1 MPYNL
6 TFKESALKEW
16 GKLDRPIREQFK
28 KKLAKRL
35 DRPRVEADKVSGM
48 ENAYKIKLRAVGL
61 RMVYVVEEE
70 TNTLTVYVV
79 VKRDKQEVYRKA
91 KEDDPVKSY
100 AAILTV

>member
-16 GKLDRPIREQFK
+16 EKLDQPIREQFR

-35 DRPRVEADKVSGM
+35 ERPRVEADRVGGL

-70 TNTLTVYVV
+70 ANTLTVYIVG
-79 VKRDKQEVYRKA
+79 KRDKKEVYRKA
-91 KEDDPVKSY
+91 KERINVPRPR
-100 AAILTV
+100 

>member
-35 DRPRVEADKVSGM
+35 ERPRVEADRVSGI

-61 RMVYVVEEE
+61 RLVYVVEED
-70 TNTLTVYVV
+70 TKTLTVYAVG
-79 VKRDKQEVYRKA
+79 KRDKKEAYRRA
-91 KEDDPVKSY
+91 KKRTAGCND
-100 AAILTV
+100 